1 MYRLFSLPIFKSK
14 SGLNIEYHCLFFRY
28 LVFVAKTGSASFA
41 WTKVKPLF
49 RSKLENVIV
58 DFSNVSPA
66 DEVPPVPN
74 VDVFNF
80 SGKDESQK
88 LISHFPEVY

>member
-1 MYRLFSLPIFKSK
+1 MNLALSHVQVIQSTYFQVKIRIKYW
-14 SGLNIEYHCLFFRY
+14 NIIVLFFRY

-80 SGKDESQK
+80 SGKDEC
-88 LISHFPEVY
+88 